1 MTQLMVNEKTLL
13 QTEFLSVKVFTK
25 FPEVTLP
32 E

>member
-13 QTEFLSVKVFTK
+13 QTECLSVKVFTN
-25 FPEVTLP
+25 FPELTLP

>member
-13 QTEFLSVKVFTK
+13 QTECLSVKVFTK